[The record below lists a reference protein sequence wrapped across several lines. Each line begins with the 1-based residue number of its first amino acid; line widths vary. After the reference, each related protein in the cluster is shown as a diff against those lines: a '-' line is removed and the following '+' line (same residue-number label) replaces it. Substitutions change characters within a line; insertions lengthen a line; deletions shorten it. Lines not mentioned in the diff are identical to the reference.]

1 MNMKGQEEVFKK
13 VELRSEE
20 VQELMGKIPIWILR
34 WGITVLLG
42 IVVVLLLGSY
52 IFKYP
57 DIVEA
62 EITVSTQNPPSYV
75 LAKATGRLLDLY
87 VNNGAE
93 VRQGQL
99 LALIDNTA
107 KIEDMLLLRER
118 MEYWRE
124 QEYDAAVGGML
135 LET

>member
-99 LALIDNTA
+99 LALIANTA
-107 KIEDMLLLRER
+107 
-118 MEYWRE
+118 
-124 QEYDAAVGGML
+124 
-135 LET
+135 